1 MDQKHYHNDYKK
13 LHGVDE
19 SRTASEKLLDRNL
32 TKRREAEGLNLTE
45 VRQSEPQK
53 KVKKESHAGEN
64 IDAGDVI
71 KKVIKAI
78 KNQT

>member
-1 MDQKHYHNDYKK
+1 M
-13 LHGVDE
+13 
-19 SRTASEKLLDRNL
+19 A
-32 TKRREAEGLNLTE
+32 E